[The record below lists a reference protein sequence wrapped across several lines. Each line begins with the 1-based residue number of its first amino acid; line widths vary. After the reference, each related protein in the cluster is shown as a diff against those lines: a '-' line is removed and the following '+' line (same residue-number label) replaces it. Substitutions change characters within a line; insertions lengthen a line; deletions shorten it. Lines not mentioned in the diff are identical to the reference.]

1 MGTIS
6 RLSMPAR
13 AVPCLIAMQVR
24 AISDKRFISTISKK
38 MLGSLNKK
46 PELKL
51 RGLPIVRSRILKSG
65 PASGVAARDA
75 AIQEQKEA
83 EAKARALVSTGPKKR
98 KRGEGQPGPH
108 RVADRH
114 ATLCSCICCPQIDL
128 HSWCRCMKR

>member
-1 MGTIS
+1 
-6 RLSMPAR
+6 
-13 AVPCLIAMQVR
+13 MQVR
-24 AISDKRFISTISKK
+24 AISDKRFTSTISKK

-83 EAKARALVSTGPKKR
+83 EAKLRALIPTGPKKR

-114 ATLCSCICCPQIDL
+114 ATFCSSICPQHELCSG
-128 HSWCRCMKR
+128 R